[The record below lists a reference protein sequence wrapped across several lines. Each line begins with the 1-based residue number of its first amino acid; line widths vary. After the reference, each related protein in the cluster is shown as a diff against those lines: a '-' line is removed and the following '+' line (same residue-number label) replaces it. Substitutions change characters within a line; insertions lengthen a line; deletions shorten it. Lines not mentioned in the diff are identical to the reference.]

1 MARKHTYLKWKTTKC
16 KNKIID
22 ISENFK
28 NVNHGEQA
36 ELLAKITDQ
45 IEQFI
50 WQEITTLQQ
59 MVPFIF

>member
-28 NVNHGEQA
+28 NINHGEQA

-59 MVPFIF
+59 MAPFIF

>member
-16 KNKIID
+16 KNKIND
-22 ISENFK
+22 ICENFK

-36 ELLAKITDQ
+36 ELLAKITDE

-59 MVPFIF
+59 MAPFIF

>member
-59 MVPFIF
+59 MAPFIF

>member
-1 MARKHTYLKWKTTKC
+1 M
-16 KNKIID
+16 ID

-59 MVPFIF
+59 MAPFIF